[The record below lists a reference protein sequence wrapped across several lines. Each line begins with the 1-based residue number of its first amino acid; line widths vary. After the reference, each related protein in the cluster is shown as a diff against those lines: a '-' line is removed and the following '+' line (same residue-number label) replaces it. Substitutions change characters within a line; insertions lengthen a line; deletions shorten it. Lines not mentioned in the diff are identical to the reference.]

1 MRTCIFYICTNK
13 FRKLDHVFKWSF
25 HVPQTQH
32 TFLMYSSLRSIASL
46 SSVHIPQLS
55 HTTLKKKLRQMR
67 TAMKHIRENNLDRCR
82 QMNRL
87 LGIEL
92 IFFQPFNLM
101 PRVKM
106 PFQHIQFESCL
117 WLRQFCLRLI
127 QGRDLANVS
136 FWLRGVGDFLVER
149 PRKVGRLCEGF
160 NFGSALGARQLS
172 NQIKMSFAVILQQ

>member
-25 HVPQTQH
+25 YVPQTQH

-55 HTTLKKKLRQMR
+55 HTT
-67 TAMKHIRENNLDRCR
+67 LDRCR

-117 WLRQFCLRLI
+117 WLRQFCLKLI
-127 QGRDLANVS
+127 QGRDLAFVS

-172 NQIKMSFAVILQQ
+172 NQIKMSFAVIPVSEAVYDRVDTG

>member
-1 MRTCIFYICTNK
+1 MVISCSTDSAHIFDVFFPAFDCTI
-13 FRKLDHVFKWSF
+13 VFSP
-25 HVPQTQH
+25 HPS
-32 TFLMYSSLRSIASL
+32 TFSHDPEKETPSNAYSNE
-46 SSVHIPQLS
+46 VH
-55 HTTLKKKLRQMR
+55 KG
-67 TAMKHIRENNLDRCR
+67 NNLDRCR

-127 QGRDLANVS
+127 QGRDLAFVS

>member
-1 MRTCIFYICTNK
+1 MCSSGHFMFHRLSTHFWCILPCVRLHHCLQSTSLN
-13 FRKLDHVFKWSF
+13 
-25 HVPQTQH
+25 
-32 TFLMYSSLRSIASL
+32 FLTR
-46 SSVHIPQLS
+46 PW
-55 HTTLKKKLRQMR
+55 KKKLRQIR
-67 TAMKHIRENNLDRCR
+67 TEMKHIRENNLDRCR

-117 WLRQFCLRLI
+117 WLRQFCLRMI

-136 FWLRGVGDFLVER
+136 FWLRGVGDFLVEW

-172 NQIKMSFAVILQQ
+172 NQIKMSFAVILQQWLTTIGDNHWNHDPPC

>member
-55 HTTLKKKLRQMR
+55 HTTL
-67 TAMKHIRENNLDRCR
+67 DRCR

-127 QGRDLANVS
+127 QGRDLAFVS

-160 NFGSALGARQLS
+160 DFGSALGARQLS
-172 NQIKMSFAVILQQ
+172 NQIKMSFAVIPVSEAVYDRVDTG